1 MNDQP
6 HQIQYNRYPQRNQ
19 QKLDIIFIEIVQK
32 VDWEYEK
39 YAEYVEEVMFV
50 EHGDSRPR

>member
-19 QKLDIIFIEIVQK
+19 QKLDIVFIEIVQK
-32 VDWEYEK
+32 VDGEYEK
-39 YAEYVEEVMFV
+39 YAEDVEEVMFV
-50 EHGDSRPR
+50 EHGD